1 MGEKADLIE
10 RHIQQQRGEFGN
22 NVLELKQKVRRSV
35 DWRAQVDE
43 RPLTMIGLAFAG
55 GVFLSVLLDGRR
67 GYSMPRLSS
76 DDQPPYRSQA
86 HSETWEVLKGAALG
100 LAATKLKDVVEELL
114 PGFQDEYRKAEAGR
128 RPS

>member
-35 DWRAQVDE
+35 DWRAQVEE
-43 RPLTMIGLAFAG
+43 RPWAMIGLAFG
-55 GVFLSVLLDGRR
+55 GGLLLSVLLDGKREFR
-67 GYSMPRLSS
+67 MPRLSS
-76 DDQPPYRSQA
+76 DAQPPYRSQERN
-86 HSETWEVLKGAALG
+86 ETWEVLKGAAIG
-100 LAATKLKDVVEELL
+100 LAATKLKEIVEEML

-128 RPS
+128 RPF